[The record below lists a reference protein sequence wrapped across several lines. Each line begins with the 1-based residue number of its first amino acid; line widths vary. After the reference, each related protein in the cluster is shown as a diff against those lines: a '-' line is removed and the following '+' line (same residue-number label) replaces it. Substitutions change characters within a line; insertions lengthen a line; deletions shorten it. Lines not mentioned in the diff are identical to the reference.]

1 MTGAEVLERLDSLG
15 VILEIAEN
23 KLRLMPGSLVPPD
36 IVEEVRQHKVEI
48 INILTQKVSVDK
60 PIIWETGNIPQIHSL
75 LVIRQAE
82 LEVAK
87 SKLAGNDR
95 IDWYVN
101 NRIMDLEIKIAD
113 LKLWLT
119 KAMKQREDAI

>member
-1 MTGAEVLERLDSLG
+1 MHYKLIKTGKSYAEPREEISVTRAFDCVHTDGEINCSDPEDNTGIYQLG
-15 VILEIAEN
+15 SIDL
-23 KLRLMPGSLVPPD
+23 
-36 IVEEVRQHKVEI
+36 
-48 INILTQKVSVDK
+48 